1 MRYMLPG
8 LFFSILVLFF
18 WLGLSL
24 DPSEVPSPLV
34 GKPGPTFELPELQRA
49 GEVVSNETMAGQ
61 PALLN
66 VWATWCAACR
76 LEHDTLLALSSSKAI
91 PIYGLN
97 YKDDRQSAI
106 RWLDQLGDPYTA
118 VAFDPDG
125 MVGLDW
131 GVYGAPETFLLDP
144 NGVVVYKYIAP
155 ISLAVWRDEFVPRIE
170 KMQGGGQ

>member
-8 LFFSILVLFF
+8 LLFSILVLFF
-18 WLGLSL
+18 WMGLSL
-24 DPSEVPSPLV
+24 DPGEVPSPLV
-34 GKPGPTFELPELQRA
+34 GKPGPTFEVPDLHSP
-49 GEVVSNETMAGQ
+49 GEVVNNASMAGQ

-76 LEHDTLLALSSSKAI
+76 AEHDTLLALANSNTI

-97 YKDDRQSAI
+97 YKDEREPAI
-106 RWLDQLGDPYTA
+106 RWLKQLGDPYAA

-144 NGVVVYKYIAP
+144 EGTIVYKHIAP
-155 ISLAVWRDEFVPRIE
+155 LSMAVWNKEFVPRIE
-170 KMQGGGQ
+170 AMQGGRK

>member
-1 MRYMLPG
+1 MRYMIPG
-8 LFFSILVLFF
+8 LVFSILVLFF

-34 GKPGPTFELPELQRA
+34 GKPGPAFEVEELQNP
-49 GEVVSNETMAGQ
+49 GEVVNNATMAGK

-76 LEHDTLLALSSSKAI
+76 LEHDALLALANSKAI

-97 YKDDRQSAI
+97 YKDDRNSAI
-106 RWLDQLGDPYTA
+106 RWLQQLGDPYTA
-118 VAFDPDG
+118 TAYDPEG
-125 MVGLDW
+125 KVGLDW

-144 NGVVVYKYIAP
+144 NGVVVYKH
-155 ISLAVWRDEFVPRIE
+155 ISPMSLEVWRTEFVPRIE
-170 KMQGGGQ
+170 QMQGGSR